1 MMMHKN
7 FAESCTMNAT
17 MAQSGSASV
26 QSCAVRN
33 SAANRISLIMDA
45 AILAAS
51 IVFIQIIRM
60 IIRVRVGISPMCG

>member
-7 FAESCTMNAT
+7 FAENCTMNAA

-26 QSCAVRN
+26 QSFSAHN

-51 IVFIQIIRM
+51 ILFIQISRM